1 MIYLYRLVA
10 VAASEG
16 VELSVA
22 TDSLYLFLSEKVRL
36 LGRNTVIMVVKYD
49 YRQERVKWQQKKRM
63 GGTQGRS
70 NILKSFASVLWSEI
84 AVKCKVLYRYYC

>member
-1 MIYLYRLVA
+1 VA

-16 VELSVA
+16 VELGVA
-22 TDSLYLFLSEKVRL
+22 TGSLYLFLSDKVRL

-49 YRQERVKWQQKKRM
+49 YRQERVKWQQQKRM

-70 NILKSFASVLWSEI
+70 NILKSFPSVLSSQI
-84 AVKCKVLYRYYC
+84 RGKMLTIYRDTIIELGC

>member
-1 MIYLYRLVA
+1 MVYLYRLIA

-16 VELSVA
+16 VELGVA
-22 TDSLYLFLSEKVRL
+22 TGSLYSFLSEKVRL

-49 YRQERVKWQQKKRM
+49 YRQERVKWQQKKRR

-70 NILKSFASVLWSEI
+70 NILKSFPSVLSSQI
-84 AVKCKVLYRYYC
+84 HGKM

>member
-1 MIYLYRLVA
+1 MVYLYRLIA

-16 VELSVA
+16 VELGVA
-22 TDSLYLFLSEKVRL
+22 TGSLYLFLSEKVRL

-49 YRQERVKWQQKKRM
+49 YRQEPVKWQQKKRI

-70 NILKSFASVLWSEI
+70 NILKSFLWVLSSQI
-84 AVKCKVLYRYYC
+84 RGKM

>member
-1 MIYLYRLVA
+1 MIYLYRLVT

-22 TDSLYLFLSEKVRL
+22 TGSLYLFLREKVRL
-36 LGRNTVIMVVKYD
+36 LGRNTVIMLVKYD

-70 NILKSFASVLWSEI
+70 NILKSLPSVLSSQI
-84 AVKCKVLYRYYC
+84 GSKM

>member
-1 MIYLYRLVA
+1 MA

-16 VELSVA
+16 VELGVA

-63 GGTQGRS
+63 GELRVDRIS
-70 NILKSFASVLWSEI
+70 SSLFP
-84 AVKCKVLYRYYC
+84 RYF

>member
-1 MIYLYRLVA
+1 MA

-16 VELSVA
+16 VELGIA
-22 TDSLYLFLSEKVRL
+22 TGSLYLFLREKVRL

-63 GGTQGRS
+63 GRTKGRS
-70 NILKSFASVLWSEI
+70 NILKSFPSVLSSQI
-84 AVKCKVLYRYYC
+84 RGKM

>member
-1 MIYLYRLVA
+1 MQRLDLKLFPLKIATQIFSAQSMIYLYRLVA

-22 TDSLYLFLSEKVRL
+22 TGSLYLFLSEKVRL

-63 GGTQGRS
+63 AGT
-70 NILKSFASVLWSEI
+70 
-84 AVKCKVLYRYYC
+84 

>member
-16 VELSVA
+16 VELGVA
-22 TDSLYLFLSEKVRL
+22 TGSLYLFLSEKVRL

-70 NILKSFASVLWSEI
+70 NILKSFPSVFLSQI
-84 AVKCKVLYRYYC
+84 GGKM